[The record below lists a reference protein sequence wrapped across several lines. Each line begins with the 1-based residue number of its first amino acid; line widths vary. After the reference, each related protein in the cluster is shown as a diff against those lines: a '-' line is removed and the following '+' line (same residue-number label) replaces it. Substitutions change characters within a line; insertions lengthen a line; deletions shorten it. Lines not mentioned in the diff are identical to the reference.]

1 MRVKDDFF
9 IIIALFGISFPQLLN
24 PQPCPKLQRVDRQGW
39 TVNQILAT
47 PTKGTDF
54 VIFDAHFT
62 NFSPFSICDKHN
74 KAGIGLNA
82 SNLKIQTLLIKHHF
96 KLTWILFITYSPRKK
111 PPSNTPFLSLHEH
124 KINEFINL
132 KVQSI
137 FAKLQLSVKSISYS
151 TRISLHVYQKFYI
164 TTGTNIYPYDISKII
179 KNSFYMY
186 FNFYLI
192 FFKMNMP
199 VD

>member
-1 MRVKDDFF
+1 MNCKPNLSHSHQRDRFRHFWCKFHKFF
-9 IIIALFGISFPQLLN
+9 PIFNLWQTQQSWDWFKRFEPKNSNPSHKAPLQINLNFIYYLL
-24 PQPCPKLQRVDRQGW
+24 PPK
-39 TVNQILAT
+39 
-47 PTKGTDF
+47 
-54 VIFDAHFT
+54 
-62 NFSPFSICDKHN
+62 
-74 KAGIGLNA
+74 
-82 SNLKIQTLLIKHHF
+82 
-96 KLTWILFITYSPRKK
+96 KK
-111 PPSNTPFLSLHEH
+111 TPSNTPFLSLHEH